1 MSMFMYIFCL
11 CPLSLTIT
19 LNFIISKVAYLLG
32 VYLDVKTCEG
42 NYFLFCFVAIVRF
55 SCSATRIIVLKR
67 RYKKK
72 KGIHELLSGAFDC
85 DKG

>member
-1 MSMFMYIFCL
+1 MSMHIFCL

-19 LNFIISKVAYLLG
+19 LTFNISKVAYLLG
-32 VYLDVKTCEG
+32 VYLVVKTCEG

-55 SCSATRIIVLKR
+55 SLFTGIIVLKR

-72 KGIHELLSGAFDC
+72 KGIHELLSGAFDW